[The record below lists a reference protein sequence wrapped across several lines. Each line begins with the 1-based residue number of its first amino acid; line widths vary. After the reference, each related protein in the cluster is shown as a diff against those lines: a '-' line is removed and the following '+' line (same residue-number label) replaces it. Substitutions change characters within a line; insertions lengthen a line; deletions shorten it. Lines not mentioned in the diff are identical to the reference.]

1 MSQVRARHAMPPAA
15 LVPEKLQQRILL
27 IRGHKVML
35 DADLAV
41 LYGVSTRALN
51 QAVKRNLQ
59 RFPADFMIRLTR
71 AEGKNLRSHF
81 VTSSWGG
88 RRYPPYA
95 FTEHGTVMLAS
106 ILNSPRAVE
115 VSVYVVRA
123 FVQLREFLATHR
135 ALAAKLAALERKL
148 TRHDT
153 EIRSLFEAIK
163 QLMTP
168 PDLPRRRIGFHP

>member
-1 MSQVRARHAMPPAA
+1 MSRVRARHAMPPAA

-35 DADLAV
+35 DADLAA
-41 LYGVSTRALN
+41 LYGVSTRVLN
-51 QAVKRNLQ
+51 QAVKRNRQ
-59 RFPADFMIRLTR
+59 RFPADFMIQLTR
-71 AEGKNLRSHF
+71 AEGKHLRSQF
-81 VTSSWGG
+81 VTSRWGG
-88 RRYPPYA
+88 RRYLPYA
-95 FTEHGTVMLAS
+95 FTEHGAVMLAS
-106 ILNSPRAVE
+106 ILNSPRAVD

-123 FVQLREFLATHR
+123 FVQFREFLATHR

>member
-1 MSQVRARHAMPPAA
+1 
-15 LVPEKLQQRILL
+15 
-27 IRGHKVML
+27 
-35 DADLAV
+35 
-41 LYGVSTRALN
+41 
-51 QAVKRNLQ
+51 
-59 RFPADFMIRLTR
+59 
-71 AEGKNLRSHF
+71 
-81 VTSSWGG
+81 
-88 RRYPPYA
+88 
-95 FTEHGTVMLAS
+95 MLAS
-106 ILNSPRAVE
+106 ILNSPRAVD

-123 FVQLREFLATHR
+123 FVQFREFLATHR